1 MNLYNLN
8 KLRQLNWFL
17 AILKMFQLSFERLL
31 SETELKKA
39 LECEA
44 ERLVKYYKLTC
55 TTENLPSLEGNSFD
69 YCL

>member
-17 AILKMFQLSFERLL
+17 AILKMFQLSFKRLL

-44 ERLVKYYKLTC
+44 ERLVKCYNDLH
-55 TTENLPSLEGNSFD
+55 N
-69 YCL
+69 